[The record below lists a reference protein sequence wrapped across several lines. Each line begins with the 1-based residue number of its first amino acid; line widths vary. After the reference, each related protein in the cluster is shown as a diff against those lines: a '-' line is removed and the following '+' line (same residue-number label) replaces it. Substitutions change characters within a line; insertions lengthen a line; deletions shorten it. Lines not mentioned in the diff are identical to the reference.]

1 MMRRVEAGLLRFSVF
16 VSAFSAFAAPRG
28 RVASDMLQGRGALAS
43 SEVRPLVVVSEA
55 RAEMAR
61 YSLKAYG
68 KRDATNV
75 VQGRFFMSKPMGLM
89 HRSRVP
95 RP

>member
-1 MMRRVEAGLLRFSVF
+1 MVRISVALLLLLADLSHA
-16 VSAFSAFAAPRG
+16 VSAAPRE
-28 RVASDMLQGRGALAS
+28 RVASDMLQGRGALATS
-43 SEVRPLVVVSEA
+43 VVRPLVMASEA